1 MAITNQQIIDFLAS
15 NPTNQQIADA
25 MVTYKVNPEQIA
37 NALAEQEAKLGA
49 TTTVVENAETGQTST
64 QLNNLGGGFNAY
76 RDENGNLSYSRVDPA
91 NPDKIQ
97 LYGPKGEYRGEE
109 KILSSG
115 QQVWQDLGPIV
126 KAVAGQ
132 YAGQVLSDSGVLN
145 NLLGNAAET
154 VVPTDVASSTPF
166 SADYS
171 LANGTNVPSLLD
183 MGGAQGLQAGTSANL
198 ASMGGAQGITLNLG
212 APSLTL
218 ADAIATI
225 GGANPANLTT
235 MGGAQGLTYQTPT
248 GLVTSTGTIPIG
260 GLTGNNNVI
269 GQTGVNTATNIGST
283 IGTTIPTTALTPTVT
298 STTLPVVPP
307 VPPVVPPAPPVAPP
321 TIGDIIKTIGTVATV
336 ASLVNAVNP
345 PVKTTTPT
353 GFDIVPIPEDWKTPN
368 KPTTAP
374 FTALTP
380 IDFGTRN
387 LLIGTQWEKFL
398 DPNYGKVPEPVK
410 FAQPSN
416 LSYNDL
422 MGILGSKQG
431 YPSASSLSIN
441 DIISG
446 IQNQYGQAPSSTMG

>member
-1 MAITNQQIIDFLAS
+1 MAISNQQIIDFLAS

-25 MVTYKVNPEQIA
+25 MITFKVNPEQIA

-49 TTTVVENAETGQTST
+49 TTTIVENAETGQTST

-109 KILSSG
+109 KVLSSG
-115 QQVWQDLGPIV
+115 EQVWRDLGPIA

-132 YAGQVLSDSGVLN
+132 YAGQLLSDSGVLN

-171 LANGTNVPSLLD
+171 LANGTNTSSLLD
-183 MGGAQGLQAGTSANL
+183 MGGAQGLQSGTSANL
-198 ASMGGAQGITLNLG
+198 ASMGGGQGITLNLG
-212 APSLTL
+212 APSVTL
-218 ADAIATI
+218 ADALATI
-225 GGANPANLTT
+225 GGSNPANLTT

-248 GLVTSTGTIPIG
+248 GLVTSSGTIPIG

-283 IGTTIPTTALTPTVT
+283 IGSTIPTTPLTPI
-298 STTLPVVPP
+298 VPP
-307 VPPVVPPAPPVAPP
+307 TVPPTPPVVPPKPPTPPVIPP
-321 TIGDIIKTIGTVATV
+321 TITELIKTIAPIAVPAIV
-336 ASLVNAVNP
+336 ASAVTP
-345 PVKTTTPT
+345 KTTTPT
-353 GFDIVPIPEDWKTPN
+353 GFDIVPIPADWKTPK
-368 KPTTAP
+368 KPTAAQ
-374 FTALTP
+374 FDALTP
-380 IDFGTRN
+380 IDFGTRD
-387 LLIGTQWEKFL
+387 LLKNTQWEKFL
-398 DPNYGKVPEPVK
+398 DPNYGKVPEPV
-410 FAQPSN
+410 QYSRPSN

-422 MGILGSKQG
+422 MSILGSKQG
-431 YPSASSLSIN
+431 MPSASSLSIN

-446 IQNQYGQAPSSTMG
+446 IQNQYGQAPARTMG